1 MRGPRGWFSV
11 ASLDLPDRLLLV
23 AVVLLPWAFG
33 GIEIWAYRLAGLL
46 IVVAATLRVGLS
58 TGPGWQLRQIRWLL
72 VPAILILVLAS
83 LQLLPLPPTL
93 LERLSPKAH
102 ALYATTF
109 PGYENGQTV
118 DPIVGMEIQ
127 ALAQVPEVDGIP
139 APRDSGAPLS
149 ASAGGRWDGWR
160 PVSLTPAFT
169 LERIFWYVPL
179 LIAFLMFHAGSRD
192 TERRRVFEA
201 VLFLDFLAL
210 ALFGLIFATIGND
223 KLYWIR
229 PTVQDTNPFGPYVNP
244 ANFGAVMELAVP
256 WVMAAAWSARRLK
269 RRAVL
274 PFPILLAT
282 GVCCVFAGVLSG
294 SRAALVLITAA
305 LVAVALVVQRER
317 GGRWML
323 TSGLL
328 AAAALGSLLVA
339 LSSVGG
345 RLARFFEFGPGGLA
359 DIERLAGWRAAGTML
374 KDFLLTGAGVG
385 AFREVFPIYAPAGG
399 DARMRH
405 LHNDYLEVV
414 VETGWPGALLLV
426 WLIGAFAWLALG
438 NAKRSLRTK
447 GLLIGLACLF
457 AHAAVDFNHQI
468 PANALLFVAAAGM
481 IVSRE
486 EPE

>member
-1 MRGPRGWFSV
+1 
-11 ASLDLPDRLLLV
+11 
-23 AVVLLPWAFG
+23 
-33 GIEIWAYRLAGLL
+33 
-46 IVVAATLRVGLS
+46 
-58 TGPGWQLRQIRWLL
+58 
-72 VPAILILVLAS
+72 
-83 LQLLPLPPTL
+83 
-93 LERLSPKAH
+93 
-102 ALYATTF
+102 
-109 PGYENGQTV
+109 
-118 DPIVGMEIQ
+118 METH
-127 ALAQVPEVDGIP
+127 ALAQVPEVEGIP
-139 APRDSGAPLS
+139 SPRESDVPLS
-149 ASAGGRWDGWR
+149 GSVGGRWHGWR
-160 PVSLTPAFT
+160 PLSLAPAFT
-169 LERIFWYVPL
+169 LERVFWYVPL
-179 LIAFLMFHAGSRD
+179 LFAFLMFHAGSRD
-192 TERRRVFEA
+192 PERRRVFEA

-210 ALFGLIFATIGND
+210 ALFGLVFAAIGND

-229 PTVQDTNPFGPYVNP
+229 PIVQDTNPFGPYVNP

-256 WVMAAAWSARRLK
+256 WVVAAAWSARRLK
-269 RRAVL
+269 RRSAL
-274 PFPILLAT
+274 PIPILLAT
-282 GVCCVFAGVLSG
+282 GVCCMFAGVLSG
-294 SRAALVLITAA
+294 SRAALVLITVA

-323 TSGLL
+323 TSGLVGAL
-328 AAAALGSLLVA
+328 AIGSLLVA
-339 LSSVGG
+339 LSNVGG

-359 DIERLAGWRAAGTML
+359 DVERLAGWRGAWTML
-374 KDFLLTGAGVG
+374 TDFLLTGAGIG

-426 WLIGAFAWLALG
+426 WLIGAFAWLALR
-438 NAKRSLRTK
+438 NSKRSITAK